1 MAISYTDN
9 FKFAL
14 LGTGSSNW
22 GAVTNAMLEKVDLE
36 LKAAQT
42 PISLLSTQQ
51 ILIQRSTGETI
62 LKHYSGNN

>member
-1 MAISYTDN
+1 MTISYTDN
-9 FKFAL
+9 FEFAL
-14 LGTGSSNW
+14 LDTGASNW
-22 GAVTNAMLEKVDLE
+22 GAVVNAMLEKVDLE

-51 ILIQRSTGETI
+51 QLVQRSTGEII

>member
-9 FKFAL
+9 FEFAL
-14 LGTGSSNW
+14 LDTGSSNW
-22 GAVTNAMLEKVDLE
+22 GAVTNSMLEKVDLE

-42 PISLLSTQQ
+42 PISLLSTQAT
-51 ILIQRSTGETI
+51 LIQRSTGETI